1 MPGHQVAAEGST
13 SSSEGR
19 TSLDST
25 REGAVPPRTG
35 AAAAG
40 AYYEPI
46 GEPAFSVGAGKWV
59 EDDDG
64 GYGGGGGASGLWAP
78 TVVLQFAIAVNRFFQ
93 YNVLVDLFNNAT
105 LPTQFF
111 AMACLLWVLGAEAAT
126 PYLLGTA
133 HGPAAAGAPGGT
145 QRPQPFDGSAMRL
158 VAYFAMTL
166 CTVVASLSYI
176 VILFYMALSGDP
188 TVTGNIRPAN
198 LLAAAVTQTLLAS
211 LSIVSM
217 CIDACEPG
225 GVRGSLQRR
234 HGGGGPPHGDG
245 SDHTGG
251 PPYNGKGRGAGANET
266 THILRHG
273 EHAHLQAHGRAVD
286 VV

>member
-1 MPGHQVAAEGST
+1 MSGHTAAGGSS

-19 TSLDST
+19 TSVESARD
-25 REGAVPPRTG
+25 AH
-35 AAAAG
+35 AHAG
-40 AYYEPI
+40 YYEPSAHG
-46 GEPAFSVGAGKWV
+46 GELPYTWAG
-59 EDDDG
+59 E
-64 GYGGGGGASGLWAP
+64 GGGGGGGDGGLWAP

-126 PYLLGTA
+126 PYLLGT
-133 HGPAAAGAPGGT
+133 HVPAGAA
-145 QRPQPFDGSAMRL
+145 RPDMSALRL

-188 TVTGNIRPAN
+188 AVTGNIRPAN

-217 CIDACEPG
+217 CMDACEPG
-225 GVRGSLQRR
+225 GVRGGLHRR
-234 HGGGGPPHGDG
+234 HGGSDQRGGHCIDKGHGVV
-245 SDHTGG
+245 S
-251 PPYNGKGRGAGANET
+251 ET
-266 THILRHG
+266 THILRRG